1 MDKRVHK
8 SPPGDRSVRGLLDPV
23 HIGPRSLGIQYKQVV
38 LQTLGKLS
46 RHKLLITAMVATALV
61 LGIIAS
67 LTMPKRYTAEAFIR
81 EGLAAEGLAASDSAT
96 AARETSVERP
106 VAFDASLLVE
116 TRSQLFQS
124 HQLARQVVQS
134 LGLERLRPIVGR
146 GRLSTW
152 LQREFYGDAT
162 SAPEYQ
168 VDMAATRL
176 MRGLSVKT
184 EPRVYQIVLRYSAKD
199 PELATAVTNAFVVEF
214 LRTTSLQ
221 KLSGRRAAAQAALT
235 ENLATL
241 GDKHPKV
248 REARMR
254 LASVEALM
262 KEQPAKTSDDI
273 QKSAGEN
280 ITFAEASVIP
290 SSPNPSLIIGLALL
304 GGLAAGTGLA
314 HWLERSPQR
323 ERSQELVPAGDH
335 GFAVPSLLNFP
346 VPLTANLRIT
356 SRLLRR
362 RILRQIG

>member
-1 MDKRVHK
+1 MAKRVQK
-8 SPPGDRSVRGLLDPV
+8 SRPGDRSVRGLLDPV
-23 HIGPRSLGIQYKQVV
+23 HIGPPSLGIHYKQVV
-38 LQTLGKLS
+38 VEMLGKLS
-46 RHKLLITAMVATALV
+46 RHKLLIVVMVATALV
-61 LGIIAS
+61 SGIIAS
-67 LTMPKRYTAEAFIR
+67 LTMPQEYTAEAFIR
-81 EGLAAEGLAASDSAT
+81 EGLAVSDSAT
-96 AARETSVERP
+96 AVNGTSVGRP

-152 LQREFYGDAT
+152 LQRGFYGDAT
-162 SAPEYQ
+162 NALEYQ

-184 EPRVYQIVLRYSAKD
+184 EPRVYQIVLRYTAED

-221 KLSGRRAAAQAALT
+221 KLSGQRAAAQAALT

-241 GDKHPKV
+241 GEKHPKV
-248 REARMR
+248 REARRR
-254 LASVEALM
+254 LADVEALM
-262 KEQPAKTSDDI
+262 KEQPAKTPEDI

-280 ITFAEASVIP
+280 VTFAEASVIP

-304 GGLAAGTGLA
+304 GGLAAGIGLA
-314 HWLERSPQR
+314 YWLERSPQR
-323 ERSQELVPAGDH
+323 EGSQELVLAGDH
-335 GFAVPSLLNFP
+335 GLAVPSLLNFP
-346 VPLTANLRIT
+346 VPLTANLPIT

-362 RILRQIG
+362 RIWRQNG